1 VNNILQLERVT
12 GGYSHLHPIIRNIS
26 FEVGPGEMVGLIG
39 LNGAGKS
46 TTIKH
51 ILGLLEPTAG
61 IVSIK
66 GITRHAEPEVY
77 RAAYSYVPE
86 TPMLY
91 DELTVREHLQ
101 FAAMA
106 YGLEQRDYEDRLE
119 QVADIFQMTQQ
130 MDRLPLHLSK
140 GMRQKVMIMIA
151 FLVKPELY
159 IIDEPFL
166 GLDPLAMRRLLEFM
180 VIRKQE
186 GAAILVSSHILSTIE
201 RYCERF
207 VLIHHGEIRAYGSLE
222 KLREEAHLPDGTL
235 DDVFLRFVQEV

>member
-1 VNNILQLERVT
+1 MNNILQLEQVT
-12 GGYSHLHPIIRNIS
+12 GGYNRLKPVIREIS
-26 FEVGPGEMVGLIG
+26 FAVSPGEMVGLIG

-51 ILGLLEPTAG
+51 ILGLLEPTEG
-61 IVSIK
+61 TVYIK
-66 GITRHAEPEVY
+66 GTTRQADPEVY

-86 TPMLY
+86 TPLLY
-91 DELTVREHLQ
+91 DELTVREHLH

-106 YGLEQRDYEDRLE
+106 YGLEQRDYEERVE
-119 QVADIFQMTQQ
+119 QVADVFQMTSQ

-140 GMRQKVMIMIA
+140 GMRQKVMIMVA

-180 VIRKQE
+180 MIRKE
-186 GAAILVSSHILSTIE
+186 AGAGILVSSHILSTIE
-201 RYCERF
+201 RYCDRF
-207 VLIHHGEIRAYGSLE
+207 VLIHHGDIRAYGSLDA
-222 KLREEAHLPDGTL
+222 LRGQANLPGGSL
-235 DDVFLRFVQEV
+235 DDVFLRLVQEV

>member
-1 VNNILQLERVT
+1 MSNILQLEQVT
-12 GGYSHLHPIIRNIS
+12 GGYNRQIPIIRNIT
-26 FEVGPGEMVGLIG
+26 FTVGPGEMVGLIG

-51 ILGLLEPTAG
+51 ILGLLEPTEG
-61 IVSIK
+61 TVLIK
-66 GITRHAEPEVY
+66 GNTRQATPEEY

-86 TPMLY
+86 TPLLY

-106 YGLEQRDYEDRLE
+106 YGLEQYDYEERVHE
-119 QVADIFQMTQQ
+119 VADIFQMTAQL
-130 MDRLPLHLSK
+130 DRLPLHLSK

-166 GLDPLAMRRLLEFM
+166 GLDPLAMRRLLELM
-180 VIRKQE
+180 VMRKE
-186 GAAILVSSHILSTIE
+186 AGSGILISSHILSTIE
-201 RYCERF
+201 RYCDRF
-207 VLIHHGEIRAYGSLE
+207 VLIHHGDMLAYGNLKALQEQASLPE
-222 KLREEAHLPDGTL
+222 GSL
-235 DDVFLRFVQEV
+235 DDIFLRLVQEV

>member
-1 VNNILQLERVT
+1 MI
-12 GGYSHLHPIIRNIS
+12 
-26 FEVGPGEMVGLIG
+26 GLIG

-51 ILGLLEPTAG
+51 ILGLLEPTEG
-61 IVSIK
+61 TVRIK
-66 GITRHAEPEVY
+66 GNTRKASPAMY
-77 RAAYSYVPE
+77 RSAYSYVPE
-86 TPMLY
+86 TPLLY
-91 DELTVREHLQ
+91 DELTVREHLH

-106 YGLEQRDYEDRLE
+106 YGLEQTDYEARME
-119 QVADIFQMTQQ
+119 QAAEIFQMTSQL
-130 MDRLPLHLSK
+130 DRLPIHLSK

-180 VIRKQE
+180 VIRKAE
-186 GAAILVSSHILSTIE
+186 GAGLLVSSHILSTIE
-201 RYCERF
+201 RYCDRF

-222 KLREEAHLPDGTL
+222 LLQEEANLPGGSL
-235 DDVFLRFVQEV
+235 DDVFLRLVQEV

>member
-1 VNNILQLERVT
+1 MSYILQLDRIT
-12 GGYSHLHPIIRNIS
+12 GGYSKLHPIIHDIS
-26 FEVGPGEMVGLIG
+26 FTVEPGEMVGLIG

-51 ILGLLEPTAG
+51 ILGILEPSEG
-61 IVSIK
+61 SIRINGNTK
-66 GITRHAEPEVY
+66 LDAPEEY

-86 TPMLY
+86 TPLLY

-106 YGLEQRDYEDRLE
+106 YGLNQHDYEERLLY
-119 QVADIFQMTQQ
+119 VADLFQMTQHL
-130 MDRLPLHLSK
+130 DRLPLLLSK

-166 GLDPLAMRRLLEFM
+166 GLDPLAMSRLLSFM
-180 VIRKQE
+180 VLRKEE
-186 GAAILVSSHILSTIE
+186 GAGILVSSHILSTIE
-201 RYCERF
+201 RYCDRF
-207 VLIHHGEIRAYGSLE
+207 VLLHNGKVRAYGNLAS
-222 KLREEAHLPDGTL
+222 LREAAHLPGGTL
-235 DDVFLRFVQEV
+235 DDVFLRLVQEV